1 MNAFQDVLTNVAGE
15 MSVFGSDPITAT
27 VAVSS
32 STPAT
37 CLEFSKADF
46 DNLFLGEPAVL
57 AEIEI
62 KVLGTKCQLRHVLN
76 HPYARNVFVEHC
88 AKEYAKENVNFWCE
102 VGELKSLERRLQL
115 ARTINNL
122 KDVNGDQVE
131 QELLESHVKRIYL
144 QFITEEAPEQ
154 INVSSAK
161 TEEIVRLFETGD
173 YSFGMFDKC
182 RKEIYELMD
191 KDSFPRFKMS
201 ESFEKM
207 LRLFQVYNKRD
218 AREFKNIEATIEQ
231 TAREQKVFEGSSN
244 GPADSAL
251 PHK

>member
-1 MNAFQDVLTNVAGE
+1 M
-15 MSVFGSDPITAT
+15 FGTEPITAT

-46 DNLFLGEPAVL
+46 DSLFLSEPAVL

-62 KVLGTKCQLRHVLN
+62 KVLGAKCHLSHVLN
-76 HPYARNVFVEHC
+76 HPTARTMFVEHC

-102 VGELKSLERRLQL
+102 VGELKSLQRRLYL

-131 QELLESHVKRIYL
+131 QEILETRVKHIYS
-144 QFITEEAPEQ
+144 QFITEMAPEQ

-161 TEEIVRLFETGD
+161 TEEITKLFKAGS
-173 YSFGMFDKC
+173 YSFDMFDSC

-201 ESFEKM
+201 QSFEKM
-207 LRLFQVYNKRD
+207 LRLLGCYNNRD
-218 AREFKNIEATIEQ
+218 TREFSKIKATIEK
-231 TAREQKVFEGSSN
+231 TARDKHVFEGSAN
-244 GPADSAL
+244 DDT
-251 PHK
+251 